1 MTQDFLQDA
10 IADDLRGLFAH
21 YTLTNSLGAAQAV
34 RVVTQDLPVRA
45 GRDETDNADDL
56 PEPYIIVRLS
66 EGELPQEDDR
76 QTVELALI
84 VCVCDRD
91 TDRQGYRD
99 TLHIVNEIMRHYAAN
114 GIIAKRY
121 EVQYPIRWATQE
133 EDTHPYYFA
142 AVGLKVYAPAI
153 FKEVPE
159 T

>member
-1 MTQDFLQDA
+1 MTQEFLQDA
-10 IADDLRGLFAH
+10 IAEDLRGLFAH

-45 GRDETDNADDL
+45 GRDETENADDL

-99 TLHIVNEIMRHYAAN
+99 TLHIVNEIVRHYAAN